1 MRTLRRLAVIATL
14 VALGCGG
21 GGGGG
26 DDDDGNP
33 TGPPGGGG
41 GGATNGT
48 FSVSVNGTTWR
59 AQGTVSVTRGTN
71 NFIGVAAS
79 GYAGSTPYSIVVG
92 IGNAT
97 GPGTHSLNVFAGGD
111 GSSVIVGGVQTG
123 WGTAFQG
130 GGGTLTITSLT
141 SNRIVGTFSGTAV
154 ASSGTAANLVLA
166 SGQFDIT
173 F

>member
-21 GGGGG
+21 G
-26 DDDDGNP
+26 DDDGNP
-33 TGPPGGGG
+33 TGPPGG

-48 FSVSVNGTTWR
+48 FSVSVNGTTWNATGTITVNR
-59 AQGTVSVTRGTN
+59 QG
-71 NFIGVAAS
+71 NFIGLAAA
-79 GYAGSTPYSIVVG
+79 GYAGSTAYSLVVG

-111 GSSVIVGGVQTG
+111 GSSVIVGGIQTG

-154 ASSGTAANLVLA
+154 PSSGTAANLVLTN
-166 SGQFDIT
+166 GQFDVT